1 MRSARPHQNAAARCA
16 RHDADGSAN
25 GKMIAASVPA
35 RTPPRM
41 MYTDP
46 RSCARCAAARLE
58 PVRDAVVKEVGF
70 DPPQTTDVLVMNPAA
85 ETNGLTISLLDT
97 PRIVL
102 WTEPPEPELS
112 IGEFRDWIDVVLV
125 HEETHLVHLL

>member
-1 MRSARPHQNAAARCA
+1 MKELYAAFRPLLLAAALAPAAFAQAPSDDWLTLTTPHFRVHYPRAYEAWA
-16 RHDADGSAN
+16 R
-25 GKMIAASVPA
+25 
-35 RTPPRM
+35 R
-41 MYTDP
+41 
-46 RSCARCAAARLE
+46 AAARLE

-102 WTEPPEPELS
+102 WTEPPEP
-112 IGEFRDWIDVVLV
+112 DQ
-125 HEETHLVHLL
+125 H